1 MNSFSTSPQRP
12 WIDRAAMTLL
22 VGITAWLSLTL
33 ARGPG
38 ELAAIWIGNGIF
50 TGWLLARPTSMWR
63 GYVLLG
69 LAAHIAAHLVA
80 GYSALHAASMGISD
94 LVEVLIVAGV
104 VRRLVPDVGDPKRW
118 ISLGGIA
125 IASTLVACAVSG
137 LLGASITSAI
147 YGNSLAMNFIS
158 WFAAHVVGMVIVA
171 TATLVVLREGL
182 DFAGAPGRRWA
193 FLASMLLLAGVSIAV
208 FHSRYPVLFMAYPPL
223 LLGAFRHRFAGV
235 ATGVILLTI
244 VGSAA
249 TAMGRG
255 PLWLVEDIGAA
266 GRIALLQLYIAGGC
280 LMTIPVALATAE
292 RKRLTARVRESEH
305 RYRMLADYSHD
316 VIVRMRADGER
327 LYVSPSAKD
336 ILGWSPDEMLGSR
349 WDLVHP
355 DDRDRQVRAMA
366 EVIASGQP
374 KTAIYRVRHKDGHY
388 VWVEAVTRPIPS
400 EDRAGEQD
408 IIYAGRDV
416 TRRVVAEQAL
426 EESRLE
432 LERLA
437 RIDTLTDVANR
448 RQFDECLSLTLMRM
462 RRQGFPVALMYLDID
477 HFKRVN
483 DTHGHAAGDEI
494 LRVFA
499 RRLLG
504 SVRSTDLVARLGGD
518 EFAVVIED
526 ALLPQAAE
534 VIARKLIKAMHVPIA
549 VDDQRL
555 DVTTSIGIAYSSA
568 PTDVTTLM
576 SAADSALYEA
586 KKAGRNTYRVQAIDD
601 PSSLCD

>member
-1 MNSFSTSPQRP
+1 
-12 WIDRAAMTLL
+12 MTLMIG
-22 VGITAWLSLTL
+22 VTAWLSLTL

-50 TGWLLARPTSMWR
+50 TGWLLSRPTSTWPP
-63 GYVLLG
+63 YLLLG
-69 LAAHIAAHLVA
+69 LAADIVAHLAA
-80 GYSALHAASMGISD
+80 GYSALHATSISGSN
-94 LVEVLIVAGV
+94 LLEVLIVAGV

-125 IASTLVACAVSG
+125 TGSTLVACAASG
-137 LLGASITSAI
+137 LLGASITSAL
-147 YGNSLAMNFIS
+147 YGSSLVTNFIS
-158 WFAAHVVGMVIVA
+158 WFAAHVVGMVIIA
-171 TATLVVLREGL
+171 TSTLVVLREGL
-182 DFAGAPGRRWA
+182 DFVAAPGRRWA
-193 FLASMLLLAGVSIAV
+193 FLTSMLLVAAVSIAV
-208 FHSRYPVLFMAYPPL
+208 FSSRYPVLFMAYPPL

-235 ATGVILLTI
+235 AVGVILLAVI
-244 VGSAA
+244 GSIG

-255 PLWLVEDIGAA
+255 PLWLVQDIGTT
-266 GRIALLQLYIAGGC
+266 GRIALLQIYIAGGC
-280 LMTIPVALATAE
+280 LMTIPVALAMAE

-316 VIVRMRADGER
+316 VIVRMRVDGER

-336 ILGWSPDEMLGSR
+336 MLGWSPEEMVGSR

-355 DDRDRQVRAMA
+355 DDRDYQMRMMAQV
-366 EVIASGQP
+366 ISSGQP
-374 KTAIYRVRHKDGHY
+374 STAVYRVRHKGGHY

-400 EDRAGEQD
+400 ADRIGEQD

-437 RIDTLTDVANR
+437 RIDTLTEVANR
-448 RQFDECLSLTLMRM
+448 RQFDERLSNTLMRM

-477 HFKRVN
+477 HFKRIN
-483 DTHGHAAGDEI
+483 DGHGHAAGDQV
-494 LRVFA
+494 LRIFA
-499 RRLLG
+499 RRLLD

-518 EFAVVIED
+518 EFAVIIED
-526 ALLPQAAE
+526 AAVPEAAE
-534 VIARKLIKAMHVPIA
+534 VVARKLIDAMHGSIT
-549 VDDQRL
+549 VDNGCL

-568 PTDVTTLM
+568 PADFTALL

-586 KKAGRNTYRVQAIDD
+586 KNAGRNTYRVRQVAE
-601 PSSLCD
+601 SCS

>member
-1 MNSFSTSPQRP
+1 MNSFLTSPQRP
-12 WIDRAAMTLL
+12 WIDRTAMALL

-38 ELAAIWIGNGIF
+38 ALAAIWIGNGIF
-50 TGWLLARPTSMWR
+50 TGWLLARPSSVWP

-69 LAAHIAAHLVA
+69 LAADIAAHLVA
-80 GYSALHAASMGISD
+80 GYWALHAASMGIGD

-137 LLGASITSAI
+137 LLGASVASAI

-171 TATLVVLREGL
+171 TSTLVVLREGL
-182 DFAGAPGRRWA
+182 GFVGAPGRRWA

-223 LLGAFRHRFAGV
+223 LLAAFRHRFAGV
-235 ATGVILLTI
+235 AAGVILLTI
-244 VGSAA
+244 VGSVA

-255 PLWLVEDIGAA
+255 PLWLVQDIGAA

-305 RYRMLADYSHD
+305 RYRILADYSHD

-336 ILGWSPDEMLGSR
+336 ILGWSPEEMLGSR

-355 DDRDRQVRAMA
+355 DDRARQIGAMA
-366 EVIASGQP
+366 EVIASGLAE
-374 KTAIYRVRHKDGHY
+374 TAIYRVRHKDGHY

-400 EDRAGEQD
+400 EDRPGELD

-437 RIDTLTDVANR
+437 RIDTLTDAANR
-448 RQFDECLSLTLMRM
+448 RQFDERLSLTLMKM

-483 DTHGHAAGDEI
+483 DSHGHAAGDEV

-518 EFAVVIED
+518 EFAVVVED
-526 ALLPQAAE
+526 ALLPEAAE

-549 VDDQRL
+549 VGDQRL
-555 DVTTSIGIAYSSA
+555 DVTTSVGIAYSSA

-586 KKAGRNTYRVQAIDD
+586 KKAGRNTYRVQAIAD